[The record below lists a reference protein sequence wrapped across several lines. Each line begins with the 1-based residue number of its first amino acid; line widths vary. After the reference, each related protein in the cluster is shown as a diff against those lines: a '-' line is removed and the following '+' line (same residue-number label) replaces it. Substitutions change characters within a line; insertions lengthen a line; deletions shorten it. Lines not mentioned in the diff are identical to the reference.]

1 MRLLFLLLSLG
12 LVAAENGLDAWLR
25 YAPLPVAP
33 HNLPS
38 SIVTLNST
46 IGGPVQVAGV
56 ELQKGLKG
64 IFSKAVDVT
73 APSQKLPPSSVVVGT
88 VDEYVKAYGNGNIKV
103 PSLGEDGFWLSTEGD
118 TIQILGQNE
127 RGALY
132 GAFEYLSILA
142 QGDFSEVAYATCPN
156 APIRC
161 KSDVLGSKA
170 SYSKSLQSS
179 Y

>member
-73 APSQKLPPSSVVVGT
+73 APSQKLPPSSAKIGSPAVKKQARRLMSDSLATDEGVKGKYIEQS
-88 VDEYVKAYGNGNIKV
+88 VDIRSDIDPISLTTNWANLKAH
-103 PSLGEDGFWLSTEGD
+103 W
-118 TIQILGQNE
+118 QNLEME
-127 RGALY
+127 RN
-132 GAFEYLSILA
+132 
-142 QGDFSEVAYATCPN
+142 EVDADEME
-156 APIRC
+156 ID
-161 KSDVLGSKA
+161 KKIEVE
-170 SYSKSLQSS
+170 
-179 Y
+179 